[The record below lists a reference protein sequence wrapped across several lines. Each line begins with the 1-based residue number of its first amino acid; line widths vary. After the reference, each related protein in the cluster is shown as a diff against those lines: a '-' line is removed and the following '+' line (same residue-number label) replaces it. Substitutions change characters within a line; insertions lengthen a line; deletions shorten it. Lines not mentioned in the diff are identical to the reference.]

1 MMPATRARRTAIVSV
16 LLLLGG
22 CPAPT
27 ETQVR
32 ATGPVVASPASSGN
46 TAAERATDSL
56 PAIAGAEGY
65 ALLPERIDVAE
76 DGKAVDCIARAIAQA
91 APTARQLPF
100 DKLRDGLFPWLEP
113 GTKPYMEEDLLA
125 LLKRPLLQER
135 LKSLDIR
142 YVVHIGGRRLDQ
154 TARSYGGC
162 SIGGCV
168 DFTSQNV
175 GAQLSATLLDLREG
189 VALGGR
195 DATSRG
201 TSAGLLVGI
210 VPIIFIAP
218 TGSRVCSEVGNAIA
232 KAFAAG
238 EQR

>member
-1 MMPATRARRTAIVSV
+1 MSAVSRLRRTAIVAV
-16 LLLLGG
+16 FLLMGG

-32 ATGPVVASPASSGN
+32 ATGPVVASPAISAN
-46 TAAERATDSL
+46 TTAERAPDSL

-65 ALLPERIDVAE
+65 ALLPARVDVADDSE
-76 DGKAVDCIARAIAQA
+76 AVNCIARAIAQA
-91 APTARQLPF
+91 APTARQLPL

-113 GTKPYMEEDLLA
+113 GTKPYMEDDLLA
-125 LLKRPLLQER
+125 LLKRPLLRER
-135 LKSLDIR
+135 LQSLDIR
-142 YVVHIGGRRLDQ
+142 YLVHIGGRRLDE

-168 DFTSQNV
+168 DFTSQKV

-201 TSAGLLVGI
+201 TSTGLIVGI
-210 VPIIFIAP
+210 IPIIFIAP
-218 TGSRVCSEVGNAIA
+218 TGSRVCSEVGNAIGR
-232 KAFAAG
+232 AFAAG